1 MLETEKHSHLCPVC
15 GKYEFQ
21 TYDWYEICHVC
32 GWEDNAMQNEDPDCA
47 AGPNKMSLNEY
58 KKIYLRDGRPAWLT
72 EEDESSRNCLEHDN
86 GNTGYAADS

>member
-1 MLETEKHSHLCPVC
+1 MLKIEKHPHLCPVC

-32 GWEDNAMQNEDPDCA
+32 GWEDNAMQNEDPDNPY
-47 AGPNKMSLNEY
+47 GPNKMSLNEY

-72 EEDESSRNCLEHDN
+72 EEDEN
-86 GNTGYAADS
+86 

>member
-1 MLETEKHSHLCPVC
+1 MSNMLEIEKHPHLCPVC

-47 AGPNKMSLNEY
+47 AGPNKMSLNDY
-58 KKIYLRDGRPAWLT
+58 RRAYLAGEMDWWADEWT
-72 EEDESSRNCLEHDN
+72 EEKNFC
-86 GNTGYAADS
+86 